1 MRTFEIAEARR
12 RLSKSPGKA
21 ILCYHTGMSRYLFL
35 TGTVAALLCM
45 SGSIFAQA
53 PTTANPNAPP
63 ISPINPT
70 MTSGHMDSEKEN
82 LYAKFTDFKR
92 NPNPEEQRFAYPTA
106 KEYLRRWGGETDSE
120 TKEVRKWVLE
130 YERAMHERELYA
142 AYNAKDYAKTFEIGR
157 PFIRADPEY
166 FFAFAILTEA
176 GYDNF
181 FAGNSSLNAE
191 SAEYARRAIQLLE
204 NGKVSKAD
212 PFKSMEIARGF
223 LNFALGT
230 FVKDEK
236 PVEAAA
242 AFAKA
247 VKSDSP
253 YRTDPAAY
261 HRLGVSILKGEFAQL
276 SAEYNEKFGGKPA
289 SAEQSAMMK
298 RLAHLVERTIDAYAR
313 AVALSTKPEQQ
324 EARNKILAQLTTLYK
339 NFHNNSDAGLN
350 ELIATVLSKPMP

>member
-1 MRTFEIAEARR
+1 
-12 RLSKSPGKA
+12 
-21 ILCYHTGMSRYLFL
+21 
-35 TGTVAALLCM
+35 
-45 SGSIFAQA
+45 
-53 PTTANPNAPP
+53 
-63 ISPINPT
+63 
-70 MTSGHMDSEKEN
+70 MDSEKES

-106 KEYLRRWGGETDSE
+106 KEYLRRWGGETDAE

-130 YERAMHERELYA
+130 YERAMHEGELYA
-142 AYNAKDYAKTFEIGR
+142 AYNAKNYAGTFALGR
-157 PFIRADPEY
+157 PLVKADPEY

-176 GYDNF
+176 GYDNLL
-181 FAGNSSLNAE
+181 AGNSTFNAE
-191 SAEYARRAIQLLE
+191 SAQYARRAIQLLE
-204 NGKVSKAD
+204 TGKLSKAD
-212 PFKSMEIARGF
+212 PFKSMEIAKGF

-236 PVEAAA
+236 PVEAAT

-276 SAEYNEKFGGKPA
+276 SAEYNEKFGGKQG
-289 SAEQSAMMK
+289 SAEQAALMK

-313 AVALSTKPEQQ
+313 AVALSSRPEQQ

-339 NFHNNSDAGLN
+339 NFHNNSDTGLN